1 MTAASAANGQCRA
14 CLKRVIWART
24 GLRNRWFP
32 LDPKP
37 DPKGNQAAWQ
47 DSDGL
52 WRTRQLTEGGE
63 PPWGFETLYMPHP
76 ATCEKRKP
84 KPEPAPLPQNVT
96 PISAARSVRGGNRP
110 NGRNPR

>member
-1 MTAASAANGQCRA
+1 VTAASAANGQCRA

-24 GLRNRWFP
+24 EPRNRWFP

-47 DSDGL
+47 DSDGT
-52 WRTRQLTEGGE
+52 WRTRQIAEGDVK
-63 PPWGFETLYMPHP
+63 WDWETVYMPHV
-76 ATCEKRKP
+76 ATCEKRTP

-96 PISAARSVRGGNRP
+96 PISAARSVRSSKRL
-110 NGRNPR
+110 RRT

>member
-1 MTAASAANGQCRA
+1 MSGPNGRCRA
-14 CLKRVIWART
+14 CLELVIWART
-24 GLRNRWFP
+24 EPRNRWFA

-63 PPWGFETLYMPHP
+63 PLWGFETVHMPHV
-76 ATCEKRKP
+76 ATCEKQRP
-84 KPEPAPLPQNVT
+84 KPEPPPLPPNVT
-96 PISAARSVRGGNRP
+96 PISAARSIRD
-110 NGRNPR
+110 GRRAKRT